1 MDLGIDYYHHCIKI
15 GYKTNQASSQWTQYF
30 TRPRTEKSNLLV
42 ESFVKNINY
51 QAKQVNQLSSK
62 TRYMKDYGNTNM
74 IANGL
79 TQCQIVK
86 LRSV

>member
-1 MDLGIDYYHHCIKI
+1 MKP
-15 GYKTNQASSQWTQYF
+15 QASERNILRVLEQRKVTCW
-30 TRPRTEKSNLLV
+30 SNH
-42 ESFVKNINY
+42 SSKNINY

-79 TQCQIVK
+79 TQCQIVN
-86 LRSV
+86 LRSVQYIRNR